1 MSEFSRRQFV
11 ALASSAAAGV
21 WLTAT
26 RSDILAAGLH
36 AAQATKFE
44 TLTPA
49 DAIEIEAA
57 TAQIVPTDETPGA
70 REARVVYFIDK
81 ALATLAKDQRPV
93 VRVGGEGTP
102 DARGEGAAR
111 RQIVRG
117 AFVRQT
123 DRRAHR
129 DGEGE
134 AAPFQMLRYG
144 TIAGMLANPEWGGNY
159 QKTGWRWIGF
169 DDRFSWAAALRL
181 VRPECLTTR
190 IRVSRRC
197 SRRP

>member
-1 MSEFSRRQFV
+1 MSEYSRRQFM
-11 ALASSAAAGV
+11 ALAGSAAAGV

-44 TLTPA
+44 TLTPD

-57 TAQIVPTDETPGA
+57 SAQIVPTDATPGA

-81 ALATLAKDQRPV
+81 ALSTWAKDEKSKFHSLANELRS
-93 VRVGGEGTP
+93 R
-102 DARGEGAAR
+102 AAKA
-111 RQIVRG
+111 QRG
-117 AFVRQT
+117 AKSFASLPSEKQIAVLT
-123 DRRAHR
+123 AM
-129 DGEGE
+129 EKEKE
-134 AAPFQMLRYG
+134 AAPLFGLLRYA

-169 DDRFSWAAALRL
+169 DDRFSWGPPFGWYDQNA
-181 VRPECLTTR
+181 
-190 IRVSRRC
+190 
-197 SRRP
+197 

>member
-26 RSDILAAGLH
+26 WSDILAAGLH

-44 TLTPA
+44 TLTPD

-57 TAQIVPTDETPGA
+57 TAQIVPTDATPGA

-81 ALATLAKDQRPV
+81 ALSTWAKDQKPKFQSVAKELRS
-93 VRVGGEGTP
+93 R
-102 DARGEGAAR
+102 AAKA
-111 RQIVRG
+111 QRG
-117 AFVRQT
+117 AKSFASLSSDKQIAVLT
-123 DRRAHR
+123 AMEKETPPLF
-129 DGEGE
+129 GL
-134 AAPFQMLRYG
+134 LRYA

-169 DDRFSWAAALRL
+169 DDRFSWGAPFGWYDQNA
-181 VRPECLTTR
+181 
-190 IRVSRRC
+190 
-197 SRRP
+197 

>member
-11 ALASSAAAGV
+11 ALAGSAAAGV

-44 TLTPA
+44 TLTPD

-57 TAQIVPTDETPGA
+57 TAQIVPTDATPGA

-81 ALATLAKDQRPV
+81 ALSTWAKDQKSKFHSLANELRS
-93 VRVGGEGTP
+93 R
-102 DARGEGAAR
+102 AAKA
-111 RQIVRG
+111 QRG
-117 AFVRQT
+117 AKSFASLPSEKQIAVLT
-123 DRRAHR
+123 AMEKETPPLF
-129 DGEGE
+129 GL
-134 AAPFQMLRYG
+134 LRYA

-169 DDRFSWAAALRL
+169 DDRFSWGPPFGWYDQN
-181 VRPECLTTR
+181 V
-190 IRVSRRC
+190 
-197 SRRP
+197 

>member
-81 ALATLAKDQRPV
+81 AISTWAKDQRPV
-93 VRVGGEGTP
+93 VESAAKELR
-102 DARGEGAAR
+102 ARAAKA
-111 RQIVRG
+111 QRG
-117 AFVRQT
+117 AKSF
-123 DRRAHR
+123 
-129 DGEGE
+129 
-134 AAPFQMLRYG
+134 AALSSDKQIAVLSAMEKEKPQLFRMLRYG
-144 TIAGMLANPEWGGNY
+144 AIAGMLANPEQGGNY

-169 DDRFSWAAALRL
+169 DDRFSWGPPFGWYDQNA
-181 VRPECLTTR
+181 
-190 IRVSRRC
+190 
-197 SRRP
+197 

>member
-1 MSEFSRRQFV
+1 MSEYSRRQFM
-11 ALASSAAAGV
+11 ALAGSAAAGV

-44 TLTPA
+44 TLTPG

-57 TAQIVPTDETPGA
+57 TAQIVPTDATPGA

-81 ALATLAKDQRPV
+81 AISTWAKDQRPDV
-93 VRVGGEGTP
+93 ES
-102 DARGEGAAR
+102 AAR
-111 RQIVRG
+111 ELRARAAKAQRG
-117 AFVRQT
+117 ATSF
-123 DRRAHR
+123 
-129 DGEGE
+129 
-134 AAPFQMLRYG
+134 AALPADKQIAILTAMEKEKPALFGVLRFG

-169 DDRFSWAAALRL
+169 DDRFSWGPPFGWYDQNA
-181 VRPECLTTR
+181 
-190 IRVSRRC
+190 
-197 SRRP
+197 